1 MRWIGVADMGL
12 NLSWLRI
19 WLVNPE
25 EQARQHNSQ
34 SSEKKRVLIIGLDPS
49 LIDFS
54 SAEFTAFP
62 GLNAEK
68 MLAGI
73 TAAEADLKTLG
84 YDAEHCLIDFG
95 QTAEVVVTSELQ
107 KSQFE
112 CILIGAGVRAVPRNF
127 VLFEKL
133 INIVHKLAPNSK
145 VCFNTNPSDT
155 LDAFRR

>member
-1 MRWIGVADMGL
+1 M
-12 NLSWLRI
+12 
-19 WLVNPE
+19 NPE
-25 EQARQHNSQ
+25 QQVRQQDSQ

-54 SAEFTAFP
+54 SPEFAAFP

-68 MLAGI
+68 VLAGI
-73 TAAEADLKTLG
+73 TAAEASLKALG

-95 QTAEVVVTSELQ
+95 QTAEAVVTSELQ

-112 CILIGAGVRAVPRNF
+112 CILIGAGVRAVPSNF
-127 VLFEKL
+127 ILFEKL

-155 LDAFRR
+155 LDALQRWT